1 MAGNLFIRRPK
12 FAIVIS
18 LVIVLAG
25 LIVMLGLPLE
35 DYPSITPPQV
45 NVTATY
51 TGASSDV
58 IRDTIAAP
66 LEAQL
71 NGVEDMVYMTS
82 TSKNGSY
89 SLDVYFEVGSDP
101 DMAVINV
108 NNKLQLVLP
117 RLPAEVR
124 TYGLTVKKKRGGPGL
139 PYRPERVTAEASAP
153 LSSTMILHF
162 CLTISKEETPSAN
175 AEKSPLLKILSI
187 PIREST

>member
-1 MAGNLFIRRPK
+1 MTENNENNINPTSQRGINPFISRPK

-18 LVIVLAG
+18 LTIVLAG

-51 TGASSDV
+51 TGACSDV
-58 IRDTIAAP
+58 FRDTVAAP

-89 SLDVYFEVGSDP
+89 SLDVYFEVGTDP

-108 NNKLQLVLP
+108 NNKLQLVTP
-117 RLPAEVR
+117 RLP
-124 TYGLTVKKKRGGPGL
+124 
-139 PYRPERVTAEASAP
+139 
-153 LSSTMILHF
+153 
-162 CLTISKEETPSAN
+162 
-175 AEKSPLLKILSI
+175 
-187 PIREST
+187 